1 MDFKI
6 HRGTKEIGGSCVE
19 VWTELTRL
27 VVDFGMPLV
36 NPDKTQFN
44 SREIKNTS
52 ARVLI
57 NKGILPNIQSLY
69 DKSKNT
75 ALILSHAHQDHYGLI
90 NYLHEDCKIYLG
102 KATQKLIELTNIFT
116 NQDWTISNP
125 KHFESGKTFA
135 IGDIEITPYLMVRA
149 LEKEKWIINYQS
161 QTSQKRH
168 CLITINLRRSVK
180 DSPSYCI
187 GLLPMR

>member
-1 MDFKI
+1 MNFQI

-19 VWTELTRL
+19 IWTKSTRM

-36 NPDKTQFN
+36 NPDKTHFN
-44 SREIKNTS
+44 SREIKKIS
-52 ARVLI
+52 PSVLI
-57 NKGILPNIQSLY
+57 EKGILPNIQTLY

-102 KATQKLIELTNIFT
+102 KATQKLIEITNIFT

-125 KHFESGKTFA
+125 KLFESGKTFA
-135 IGDIEITPYLMVRA
+135 VGDIEITPYLILM
-149 LEKEKWIINYQS
+149 LF
-161 QTSQKRH
+161 
-168 CLITINLRRSVK
+168 
-180 DSPSYCI
+180 
-187 GLLPMR
+187 